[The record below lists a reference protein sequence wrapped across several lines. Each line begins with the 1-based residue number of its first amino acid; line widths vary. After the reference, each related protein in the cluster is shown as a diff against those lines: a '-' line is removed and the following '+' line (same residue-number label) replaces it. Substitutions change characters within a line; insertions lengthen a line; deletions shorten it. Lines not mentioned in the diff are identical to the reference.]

1 MPMMMDENKRVL
13 IFPAEPE
20 IKPFVSSTDEAGSEG
35 FENDILCYLSGDGEV
50 LKDMVCVQEV
60 VGDPLSA
67 VQICL
72 EAGIGDLTDATTFL
86 NEVIYRIKDF
96 KYQLMEQGEKNAYLN

>member
-1 MPMMMDENKRVL
+1 MDENKRVL
-13 IFPAEPE
+13 IFPSEPE

-35 FENDILCYLSGDGEV
+35 